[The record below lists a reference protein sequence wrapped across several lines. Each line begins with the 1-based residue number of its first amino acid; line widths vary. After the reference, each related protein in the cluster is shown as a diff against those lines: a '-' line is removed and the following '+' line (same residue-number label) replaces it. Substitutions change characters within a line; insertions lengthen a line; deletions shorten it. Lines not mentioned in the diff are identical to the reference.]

1 MSKLQNYREK
11 KKASTYKGKIE
22 SLLYKFNSVTL
33 SYRFFMREFYKMLG
47 EMPKLN
53 DGKER
58 GKFDR
63 IRRLP
68 RLLFP
73 VLAQLCDL
81 KQALEEQPSP

>member
-1 MSKLQNYREK
+1 
-11 KKASTYKGKIE
+11 
-22 SLLYKFNSVTL
+22 
-33 SYRFFMREFYKMLG
+33 MREFYKMLG

-53 DGKER
+53 NGKER

-63 IRRLP
+63 IRRLL